1 MKARAS
7 QLDRKAAGISILV
20 ALQALACVFFVADLA
35 GDIAA
40 DGMGSHLVIEALA
53 AAALLVA
60 VALGAFQVRGLI
72 AAARRDET
80 AVATA
85 QGVLGELIR
94 LRFDQWQLTGAEADV
109 ALFALKGFGIA
120 EIAGLRG
127 SAAGTVRA
135 QLARV
140 YAKAGVDSQSGLIA
154 LFLEE
159 LIAIP
164 DPKLAAELGETRS

>member
-1 MKARAS
+1 MTTRARS
-7 QLDRKAAGISILV
+7 IERKATAISILV
-20 ALQALACVFFVADLA
+20 ALQSLACAFFIADLL

-40 DGMGSHLVIEALA
+40 DGIGVHLVIEGLA

-60 VALGAFQVRGLI
+60 VVLGALQVRSLI

-80 AVATA
+80 AVAVA
-85 QGVLGELIR
+85 QGALADLIS
-94 LRFDQWQLTGAEADV
+94 LRFAEWQLTPAEADV
-109 ALFALKGFGIA
+109 ALFALKGCDIA
-120 EIAGLRG
+120 DIAALRS

-159 LIAIP
+159 LIALP
-164 DPKLAAELGETRS
+164 NGGAVPAR

>member
-1 MKARAS
+1 MKARAH

-20 ALQALACVFFVADLA
+20 ALQALACGFFLVDLV
-35 GDIAA
+35 GDVMAEGIAP
-40 DGMGSHLVIEALA
+40 HLAIEALA

-60 VALGAFQVRGLI
+60 VVLGALQVRALI

-80 AVATA
+80 AVAA
-85 QGVLGELIR
+85 AKGALAELIG
-94 LRFDQWQLTGAEADV
+94 LRFAQWQLTAAEADV
-109 ALFALKGFGIA
+109 ALFAIKGCDIS
-120 EIAGLRG
+120 EIAGMRG

-140 YAKAGVDSQSGLIA
+140 YAKAGVESQSGLIA

-159 LIAIP
+159 LI
-164 DPKLAAELGETRS
+164 